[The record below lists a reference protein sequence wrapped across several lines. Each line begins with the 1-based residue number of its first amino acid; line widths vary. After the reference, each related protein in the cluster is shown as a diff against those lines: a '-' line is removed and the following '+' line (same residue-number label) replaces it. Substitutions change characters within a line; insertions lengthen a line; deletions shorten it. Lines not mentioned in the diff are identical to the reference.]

1 MPALHHGPAPR
12 SGSRRP
18 AAWLARAG
26 LGLLLAGAACKP
38 PGGDTTAPGGGGGT
52 PVSDPADVQGSAP
65 AGRSWPAPP
74 PPTTPKAVAFPEV
87 ASFRLP
93 NDLAV
98 YVIENH
104 EVPIVTA
111 QLVVRCGTM
120 DDELL
125 APLAARMLGEGTRS
139 RSKAKLDEAIEF
151 VGGTLTAFADT
162 HVSTVLAQSLSS
174 DLKLAMLLM
183 ADEVQNPIFPPAAL
197 DKLKQEQKT
206 AIRIDRAQPDRLAD
220 ALLHS
225 VIYTPEHPYGR
236 PLPTEAQ
243 VDAIGLEDVR
253 RFHSTFYR
261 ANNAFLLLSGDITA
275 AQARPLVERAF
286 AAWPA
291 AELRDL
297 PPNPLNRFTRYELPG
312 ELAVHLVDRPDA
324 TQATIRVGN
333 LALARN
339 HEDWAALA
347 VANEILGGGSSSRLF
362 LDLREDQGL
371 TYGIYSEVTDG
382 QAPGAFVIETQ
393 TRTPTTG
400 AMLAG
405 IFGHVELLRAELP
418 PRDEYEAAVRKLVGS
433 FPLQVETP
441 DQIVDK
447 VRDQLVYGLPQG
459 YWRTYRET
467 ITSVELAEVRK
478 AAQQYVHALPVVV
491 VVGNATEIRPQVKA
505 VLPTAKVVEYDA
517 ELRRK

>member
-1 MPALHHGPAPR
+1 MSTTRAR
-12 SGSRRP
+12 SARSASR
-18 AAWLARAG
+18 LARLYLCLA
-26 LGLLLAGAACKP
+26 LGASVGACETNR
-38 PGGDTTAPGGGGGT
+38 TTTPPGGGGNTGESPGDGQVT
-52 PVSDPADVQGSAP
+52 PPG
-65 AGRSWPAPP
+65 GRKWPAPP
-74 PPTTPKAVAFPEV
+74 PPTAPKAVNFPEV

-104 EVPIVTA
+104 EVPIVSA

-125 APLAARMLGEGTRS
+125 APFTARMLGEGTRS
-139 RSKAKLDEAIEF
+139 RSKAKLDDAIEF

-183 ADEVQNPIFPPAAL
+183 ADEVQNPTFPPAAL
-197 DKLKQEQKT
+197 DKIKQEAK
-206 AIRIDRAQPDRLAD
+206 ASLRSRRSQPEQLAD
-220 ALLHS
+220 ALLRS
-225 VIYTPEHPYGR
+225 FIYPAEHPYGR
-236 PLPTEAQ
+236 LLSTDAE

-261 ANNAFLLLSGDITA
+261 ANNAFLLISGDITP
-275 AQARPLVERAF
+275 AQARPLAERAF

-312 ELAVHLVDRPDA
+312 ELVVHLVDRPGA

-347 VANEILGGGSSSRLF
+347 VANELLGGGSGSRLF
-362 LDLREDQGL
+362 QDLREHRSL
-371 TYGIYSEVTDG
+371 TYGIYSLVSDG
-382 QAPGAFVIETQ
+382 QAPGEFVIETE
-393 TRTPTTG
+393 TRSPG

-405 IFGHVELLRAELP
+405 IFEHIARLRAEDP
-418 PRDEYEAAVRKLVGS
+418 PLLEYETAVRRLVGS

-441 DQIVDK
+441 AQIVAK
-447 VRDQLVYGLPQG
+447 VQEQLVYGLPEG
-459 YWRTYRET
+459 YWRSYRDS
-467 ITSVELAEVRK
+467 ITSVELSEVRK
-478 AAQQYVHALPVVV
+478 AAQKYIHALPVVV
-491 VVGNATEIRPQVKA
+491 VVGDAKAIRAEIQA
-505 VLPTAKVVEYDA
+505 VLPTAKVIEYDA

>member
-1 MPALHHGPAPR
+1 MAVMATSR
-12 SGSRRP
+12 SARV
-18 AAWLARAG
+18 LARLG
-26 LGLLLAGAACKP
+26 LGLLLTASVGGACKP
-38 PGGDTTAPGGGGGT
+38 SGGTLPPGGGGGSGNGPGDVPAT
-52 PVSDPADVQGSAP
+52 PP
-65 AGRSWPAPP
+65 GRTWPAPP
-74 PPTTPKAVAFPEV
+74 PPTAPKPIAFPEI

-125 APLAARMLGEGTRS
+125 APLTARMLGEGTRS

-151 VGGTLTAFADT
+151 VGGTLTAFTDT
-162 HVSTVLAQSLSS
+162 HSSTVLAQSLSS

-183 ADEVQNPIFPPAAL
+183 ADEVQNPVFPPASL
-197 DKLKQEQKT
+197 DKLKQEQK
-206 AIRIDRAQPDRLAD
+206 AVLRNARAQPDVLAD
-220 ALLHS
+220 TLLHS
-225 VIYTPEHPYGR
+225 IIYSPEHPYGR
-236 PLPTEAQ
+236 PLPTDAQ
-243 VDAIGLEDVR
+243 VDALGLEDVR
-253 RFHSTFYR
+253 RFHATFYR
-261 ANNAFLLLSGDITA
+261 PNNAFLLLSGDITA

-286 AAWPA
+286 GAWPA
-291 AELRDL
+291 VELRTL

-312 ELAVHLVDRPDA
+312 ELFVHLVDRPGA

-339 HEDWAALA
+339 HEDWAALE
-347 VANEILGGGSSSRLF
+347 VANEILGGGPNSRLF
-362 LDLREDQGL
+362 QDIRERQGL
-371 TYGIYSEVTDG
+371 TYGIYSEVTEG
-382 QAPGAFVIETQ
+382 QAPGVFVVETQ
-393 TRTPTTG
+393 TRNPTTG

-405 IFGHVELLRAELP
+405 IFEHIARLRADLP
-418 PRDEYEAAVRKLVGS
+418 PRGEYETAVRKLVGS
-433 FPLQVETP
+433 LPLQIETP

-459 YWRTYRET
+459 YWRSYRDT
-467 ITSVELAEVRK
+467 IIGVELAEVRK

-491 VVGNATEIRPQVKA
+491 VVGDAKEIRPQIQA
-505 VLPTAKVVEYDA
+505 TLPTAKVVEYDA